1 MNADLENSL
10 ACIRVAKSFVNEE
23 YEGGGL
29 TEPMRRSVCRESAFR
44 AMAEYSS
51 GLNFLTNILN
61 VAVLGAGAWFM
72 HIGQIDLADLTAYLM
87 FISFF
92 LQPIRRLISF
102 TQQFEQG
109 MSGFKRFVELMEAK
123 PSITEAPDA
132 VELQDVR
139 GEIELVN
146 VSFHYS
152 DSNEVLNDI
161 SEDPSW
167 QHHCIRRPIRGWQ
180 DHSLPSHPPVLR
192 CGGGCY
198 LGGW

>member
-1 MNADLENSL
+1 LS
-10 ACIRVAKSFVNEE
+10 RK
-23 YEGGGL
+23 
-29 TEPMRRSVCRESAFR
+29 RAFR

-161 SEDPSW
+161 SLKIPAGSTTAFVGPS
-167 QHHCIRRPIRGWQ
+167 
-180 DHSLPSHPPVLR
+180 
-192 CGGGCY
+192 GGGKTTLCH
-198 LGGW
+198 LIPRF